1 MQGVRILNIEQR
13 LELIKTVGEEIVT
26 EEELRE
32 LLTNKK
38 TFTAYDG
45 FEPSGQ
51 IHIAQGI
58 LRAKNVN
65 KITKAG
71 GRFKMLVA
79 DWHAWANNKLNGNLD
94 NIQTTGKYLI
104 EVWRLT
110 GMDLSKV
117 DFIWASDLANSDEYW
132 KKVMEVAR
140 NSTLKRI
147 LRTAQI
153 MGRKQSEALQ
163 ASQILYPC
171 MQCADIFHLDDG
183 NPVDVCQLGL
193 DQRKVNMLAR
203 EVGPKL
209 YNSKPVVISH
219 HMLMGLGA
227 PKEEYESLEDR
238 VLDMKMSKS
247 NPDSAIF
254 MTDSKKDIERKI
266 KKAYCPEGV
275 LKENPILEYA
285 KYIVFEREDI
295 FNVERP
301 TKFGGDL
308 EFTSYADL
316 EAVYLNKDLHP
327 ADLKKAVSFYINKQ
341 VEPVRNEFESNDK
354 LRELR
359 DAVMGFRVT
368 R

>member
-1 MQGVRILNIEQR
+1 VRILDVEER

-32 LLTNKK
+32 LLTKKK

-58 LRAKNVN
+58 LRAINVN

-79 DWHAWANNKLNGNLD
+79 DWHAWANNKLGGNLD
-94 NIQTTGKYLI
+94 NIQTTGRYLI
-104 EVWRLT
+104 ECWRLT

-171 MQCADIFHLDDG
+171 MQCADIFHLDNE

-209 YNSKPVVISH
+209 YNSKPIVISH
-219 HMLMGLGA
+219 HMLMGLSA
-227 PKEEYESLEDR
+227 PQEEYESLEDR

-275 LKENPILEYA
+275 VKENPILEYA
-285 KYIVFEREDI
+285 KFIIFEREDT
-295 FNVERP
+295 FKVERP
-301 TKFGGDL
+301 SKFGGDL
-308 EFTSYADL
+308 EFTTYADL